1 MKQLGLSL
9 VVTSIIIVLLVGIII
24 LPALPTQTQQ
34 NPIVIPV
41 NPTITWREQELA
53 RQQVAYQNEVSALE
67 QALKQ
72 TQQTE
77 MTKTEKLQNQVTL
90 AQQQL
95 VELTARQQ
103 TLTARV
109 AQLKTIQIERQA
121 GYAQLITQTLLLSE
135 TRHAQLQNQLT
146 AVQATLTEIKK

>member
-9 VVTSIIIVLLVGIII
+9 VVTSIIIVLLVGSIIW
-24 LPALPTQTQQ
+24 PALPAQTEQ

-41 NPTITWREQELA
+41 NPTLTWLEQDLA
-53 RQQVAYQNEVSALE
+53 RQQVTYQNEVYTLQ
-67 QALKQ
+67 QALQ
-72 TQQTE
+72 RARQTE
-77 MTKTEKLQNQVTL
+77 AAKNEKLQHQVALT
-90 AQQQL
+90 QQQL

-103 TLTARV
+103 TLAARV
-109 AQLKTIQIERQA
+109 AQLKTIQTERQA

-135 TRHAQLQNQLT
+135 TRHAQLQNQLI